1 MEAVAEDLDER
12 ELMTLSIQCK
22 ARSIDE
28 FDSTSWRESATDSKL
43 PGRPCPLLYPRPAP
57 AAAAA
62 AAAAAARSLSRRHR
76 SSSEETEVSRAVY
89 AVTEVSLSRRC
100 RSSSEETVPPRHEVP
115 GYARPRVAGLVA
127 LAAAEE
133 ALESP
138 LVLRDAFS
146 SVDEIAAPRRQSLN
160 HEP

>member
-43 PGRPCPLLYPRPAP
+43 PGRPCPLLCPRPAP

-62 AAAAAARSLSRRHR
+62 AAAAARALSRRHR

-89 AVTEVSLSRRC
+89 AVTEVSLSRR
-100 RSSSEETVPPRHEVP
+100 RLSSSEASVPPRDEVP

>member
-22 ARSIDE
+22 ARSIVE

-43 PGRPCPLLYPRPAP
+43 PGRPCPLLCPRPAP
-57 AAAAA
+57 AA

-76 SSSEETEVSRAVY
+76 SSSEETEVSRVVY

-100 RSSSEETVPPRHEVP
+100 RSSSEASVPPRDEVP

-146 SVDEIAAPRRQSLN
+146 SVDEIHRAAPSVTK
-160 HEP
+160 P